1 MEMKLGPEPVLAKNI
16 AFVFDAAG
24 LYCGIQKMQ
33 ESPLEPGTFLLPRNA
48 CLIKPIFKEGF
59 IPKWNGESWDLV
71 ERKVAIKD
79 SASFASE
86 MAKAQQLAFDNL
98 ARNASTVVGVE
109 IDRRWSEIAQLIDL
123 ELKGFRLEVKGMV
136 DSLLAQVEERALETL
151 RERLKKD
158 LEAELSS
165 IVQQRAE
172 LMGEVTE
179 ARKLM
184 HEVEK
189 LRDLP
194 KEKSFISKLFS

>member
-1 MEMKLGPEPVLAKNI
+1 MEMKLGPEPTLAKNV

-33 ESPLEPGTFLLPRNA
+33 ESPLEPGVFLLPRNA
-48 CLIKPIFKEGF
+48 CLVKPVFKEGF

-109 IDRRWSEIAQLIDL
+109 IDRRWAEIAQLIDF
-123 ELKGFRLEVKGMV
+123 ELKGFRMEVEGKV
-136 DSLLAQVEERALETL
+136 ASLLVHVEERALESL

-158 LEAELSS
+158 MAVEMEL
-165 IVQQRAE
+165 IVQQRSE
-172 LMGEVTE
+172 LMGAIVE
-179 ARKLM
+179 ARRLL
-184 HEVEK
+184 HDVEK
-189 LRDLP
+189 TTP
-194 KEKSFISKLFS
+194 EKKSLIAKLFS

>member
-48 CLIKPIFKEGF
+48 CLVKPVFKEGF

-71 ERKVAIKD
+71 ERKTAIKD
-79 SASFASE
+79 SAVFASE

-109 IDRRWSEIAQLIDL
+109 IDRRWSEIQQLIDL
-123 ELKGFRLEVKGMV
+123 ELKGFRLEIKGMM
-136 DSLLAQVEERALETL
+136 DSLLVQVEERALETL
-151 RERLKKD
+151 LVRLKKELNVEMQIIARQR
-158 LEAELSS
+158 LELTDS
-165 IVQQRAE
+165 IV
-172 LMGEVTE
+172 E
-179 ARKLM
+179 ARRLLN
-184 HEVEK
+184 EVEK
-189 LRDLP
+189 STP
-194 KEKSFISKLFS
+194 EKKSLIAKLFS

>member
-33 ESPLEPGTFLLPRNA
+33 ESPLEPGVFLLPRNA
-48 CLIKPIFKEGF
+48 CLIKPVFKEGF

-98 ARNASTVVGVE
+98 ARNASDIVRVE
-109 IDRRWSEIAQLIDL
+109 IDRRWNEIGGLIDL
-123 ELKGFRLEVKGMV
+123 ELKGFRLEIQGMV
-136 DSLLAQVEERALETL
+136 DALLVQVEERALDGL
-151 RERLKKD
+151 RERLKKELD
-158 LEAELSS
+158 VELSL
-165 IVQQRAE
+165 IVQQRSE
-172 LMGEVTE
+172 LTKTVIEVK
-179 ARKLM
+179 KLL
-184 HEVEK
+184 HDVEHATVEK
-189 LRDLP
+189 
-194 KEKSFISKLFS
+194 KSLVSKLFS